1 MSSCDSAW
9 NLPLG
14 IRTIYTA
21 CSIPSLL
28 ETRESEKTDILE
40 DFSFGVPALI
50 LATTMP
56 LLEESSLSRDCT
68 RTVPV
73 VIIGNGPS
81 GICLSYLLNGYTP
94 YLDPKAVH
102 PNHIL
107 FRKLQEAKQL
117 PITEQDL
124 EYLCEGLEGRSGN
137 PVAVLFDTLLHP
149 NADLGFEFPSV
160 LQWRLEKNHHIPHLV
175 LGKATPGG
183 AWHAMEGSMLTISLG
198 IWMELP
204 GVNYRDITSGKRR
217 AASNDR
223 ATPEEISSYY
233 KNYVKLMGLQKNF
246 FDNTYVT
253 SVQKL
258 HRSHENRHENE
269 KDTGVKNGFDNCN
282 KNSTENKNGV
292 VNGFSKKLQN
302 GTEKS
307 TRNGEIEEGDED
319 KQGRDE
325 EREKIGVS
333 QGLSQGLWEVRGYQK
348 LQGDTHVPFS
358 LFAENVVLAT
368 GASDSPARLGVEGE
382 DLPYVFHSVRDLGV
396 AVSCHGKLGSSSDP
410 VLIVGAGLSA
420 ADAVLCALNHRVP
433 VLHAFR
439 KRVDDPG
446 LIFKQLP
453 KTLYPEYHRVYNMM
467 CSQGYKASPIASPTA
482 PCSCLYP
489 SYISFPEHCVL
500 SFQPD
505 MHCVMRGSSGVL
517 KVFKVSMVLVLIG
530 TYPNLFFLKEQGQY
544 LGLDSS
550 RPISCRQNPV
560 DINPYTFECN
570 AEPGLFAMGPLIG
583 DNFVRFLK
591 GGALGIA
598 SCLQNKLKQ
607 RMKKNR
613 KLIAEEGGC
622 EGWGREVSGDGGEGF
637 V

>member
-1 MSSCDSAW
+1 
-9 NLPLG
+9 
-14 IRTIYTA
+14 
-21 CSIPSLL
+21 
-28 ETRESEKTDILE
+28 
-40 DFSFGVPALI
+40 
-50 LATTMP
+50 MP
-56 LLEESSLSRDCT
+56 LLEEGSVPRDCT

-81 GICLSYLLNGYTP
+81 GICLSYLLSGYTP
-94 YLDPKAVH
+94 YLDPMAVH
-102 PNHIL
+102 PNPIL

-124 EYLCEGLEGRSGN
+124 EFLCEGLEGRSGN

-160 LQWRLEKNHHIPHLV
+160 LQWRMEKKRHIPHLV

-183 AWHAMEGSMLTISLG
+183 AWHVSDLSEIVGLIS
-198 IWMELP
+198 
-204 GVNYRDITSGKRR
+204 V
-217 AASNDR
+217 SNDR
-223 ATPEEISSYY
+223 ATPDEISSYY

-246 FDNTYVT
+246 VDNTYVT
-253 SVQKL
+253 S
-258 HRSHENRHENE
+258 
-269 KDTGVKNGFDNCN
+269 
-282 KNSTENKNGV
+282 ST
-292 VNGFSKKLQN
+292 
-302 GTEKS
+302 
-307 TRNGEIEEGDED
+307 
-319 KQGRDE
+319 
-325 EREKIGVS
+325 GVS
-333 QGLSQGLWEVRGYQK
+333 QGLSQGLWEVRGYQQ
-348 LQGDTHVPFS
+348 LQGDTHVPLS

-410 VLIVGAGLSA
+410 VLVVGAGLSA
-420 ADAVLCALNHRVP
+420 ADAVLCALNHRVS

-439 KRVDDPG
+439 KCADDLG

-453 KTLYPEYHRVYNMM
+453 KTLYPEYHRVYHMM
-467 CSQGYKASPIASPTA
+467 CSQVYSASPVANPIAPSPSLSPDYT
-482 PCSCLYP
+482 
-489 SYISFPEHCVL
+489 SFPEHCVL

-505 MHCVMRGSSGVL
+505 MHCVMRGSNGVL
-517 KVFKVSMVLVLIG
+517 RVFKVSMVLVLIG

-544 LGLDSS
+544 LGLDPS
-550 RPISCRQNPV
+550 RPIFCRQNPI

-570 AEPGLFAMGPLIG
+570 TESGLFAMGPLVG

-598 SCLQNKLKQ
+598 SCLRKRLKQ
-607 RMKKNR
+607 RIEKNR
-613 KLIAEEGGC
+613 KLITEEEGCG
-622 EGWGREVSGDGGEGF
+622 GRGREGSGGGGGGF

>member
-1 MSSCDSAW
+1 
-9 NLPLG
+9 
-14 IRTIYTA
+14 
-21 CSIPSLL
+21 
-28 ETRESEKTDILE
+28 
-40 DFSFGVPALI
+40 
-50 LATTMP
+50 MP
-56 LLEESSLSRDCT
+56 LLEEGSVPRDCT
-68 RTVPV
+68 QTVPV

-81 GICLSYLLNGYTP
+81 GICLSYLLSGYTP
-94 YLDPKAVH
+94 YLDPMAVH
-102 PNHIL
+102 PNPIL

-124 EYLCEGLEGRSGN
+124 EFLCEGLEGRSGN

-160 LQWRLEKNHHIPHLV
+160 LQWRMEKKHNIPHLI

-198 IWMELP
+198 VWMELP
-204 GVNYRDITSGKRR
+204 GVNYKDLTSGKRR
-217 AASNDR
+217 SVSNDR
-223 ATPEEISSYY
+223 ATPDEISSYY

-246 FDNTYVT
+246 VDNTYVT
-253 SVQKL
+253 S
-258 HRSHENRHENE
+258 
-269 KDTGVKNGFDNCN
+269 
-282 KNSTENKNGV
+282 ST
-292 VNGFSKKLQN
+292 
-302 GTEKS
+302 
-307 TRNGEIEEGDED
+307 
-319 KQGRDE
+319 
-325 EREKIGVS
+325 GVS
-333 QGLSQGLWEVRGYQK
+333 QGLSQGLWEVRGYQQ

-410 VLIVGAGLSA
+410 VLVVGAGLSA
-420 ADAVLCALNHRVP
+420 ADAVLCTLNHRVS

-439 KRVDDPG
+439 KRADDPG

-453 KTLYPEYHRVYNMM
+453 KTLYPEYHRVYHMM
-467 CSQGYKASPIASPTA
+467 CSQVYPASPVANPTSSSPSLFPDYT
-482 PCSCLYP
+482 
-489 SYISFPEHCVL
+489 SFPEHCVL

-505 MHCVMRGSSGVL
+505 MHCVMRGSNGVL
-517 KVFKVSMVLVLIG
+517 RVFKVSMVLVLIG

-544 LGLDSS
+544 LGLDPS
-550 RPISCRQNPV
+550 RPISCRQNPI

-570 AEPGLFAMGPLIG
+570 AEPGLFAMGPLVG

-598 SCLQNKLKQ
+598 SCLRKRLKQ
-607 RMKKNR
+607 RIEKNR
-613 KLIAEEGGC
+613 KLITEEEGCGRRER
-622 EGWGREVSGDGGEGF
+622 EGSGGRGGGF